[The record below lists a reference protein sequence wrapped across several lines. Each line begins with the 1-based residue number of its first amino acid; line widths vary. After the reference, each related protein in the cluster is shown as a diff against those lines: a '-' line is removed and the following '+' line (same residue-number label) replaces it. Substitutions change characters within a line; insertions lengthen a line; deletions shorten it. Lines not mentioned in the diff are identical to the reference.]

1 MCVCVCVCVSVCLCG
16 CSGFKITS
24 YIWFVKI
31 QIIILLF
38 IRIFYLNKHVYKS
51 HNLYNAL
58 SKYDRKVISY
68 KCTSI
73 DNTLSEQLLMILQY
87 SRHDIAAQ
95 LFTWVRVLRVSI
107 LHLYTHFLLDFWN
120 SSDSVVFC
128 LFFNLLA
135 TSNHSHSHTWS
146 EFDL

>member
-1 MCVCVCVCVSVCLCG
+1 VCVCVCVCVCLCG

-31 QIIILLF
+31 QIIKLLF
-38 IRIFYLNKHVYKS
+38 IRIFYLNKHVYMS

-120 SSDSVVFC
+120 GSDSVVFC

-135 TSNHSHSHTWS
+135 TSNHSHSHTWF